1 MININH
7 YHYTIPWLQYQKET
21 NMHVLSVPVSLHL
34 KLQYHYINMHDHDV
48 TVNVD
53 ISSMHCNTLHQCH
66 CQYHNIGMHVTG
78 SVARFSPI

>member
-1 MININH
+1 
-7 YHYTIPWLQYQKET
+7 
-21 NMHVLSVPVSLHL
+21 MHVLSVPVSLHL

-66 CQYHNIGMHVTG
+66 WQCHKIFTNLITCSIPNLTAQKLMKGK
-78 SVARFSPI
+78 FQE